1 MQVCV
6 AYVLCNTDGK
16 SGRASPH
23 LACWHTEVDYA
34 IVEANILVD
43 PRKLRI
49 GRKRCLRARRVLE
62 LKWQLGRRAADAE
75 ELMDLRRG
83 WSEGGWS
90 EGDPCEGLR
99 IRAAL

>member
-1 MQVCV
+1 MCG
-6 AYVLCNTDGK
+6 AAPAATA
-16 SGRASPH
+16 GRASPH

-75 ELMDLRRG
+75 ELMDLRSGR
-83 WSEGGWS
+83 SEGGLS
-90 EGDPCEGLR
+90 EGDPCKGLR

>member
-1 MQVCV
+1 MCG
-6 AYVLCNTDGK
+6 AAPAATA
-16 SGRASPH
+16 GRASAH

-49 GRKRCLRARRVLE
+49 GRKCCLRARRVLE

-75 ELMDLRRG
+75 ELMDLR
-83 WSEGGWS
+83 SGGS

>member
-1 MQVCV
+1 MCG
-6 AYVLCNTDGK
+6 AAPAATA
-16 SGRASPH
+16 GRASPH
-23 LACWHTEVDYA
+23 LACWHTEVDDA

-75 ELMDLRRG
+75 ELMDLR
-83 WSEGGWS
+83 SGGS

-99 IRAAL
+99 IRAAHKGCAIRAAL